1 MKNPQAKVG
10 RVMREFKSGKLKS
23 SSGQKVTNPKQA
35 IAIGLSEAGISKKAK
50 GGDMKESKAMV
61 KKEVSFMKKKGA
73 PKSMIKH
80 EMKEAGMKK
89 GGVAKYAE
97 GGMTKKEFDLI
108 KKIYERSGANVGP
121 RQPMSEDMKRR
132 INAEMDKMGI
142 GGKKT
147 SGGGSGGSSSDT
159 REMQL
164 GSELDPKAMMK
175 REGMKRGGK
184 VKKMAG
190 GGLAAGHK
198 SADGVARK
206 GKTKAEQIK
215 MAGGGRTKKYC

>member
-1 MKNPQAKVG
+1 
-10 RVMREFKSGKLKS
+10 
-23 SSGQKVTNPKQA
+23 
-35 IAIGLSEAGISKKAK
+35 
-50 GGDMKESKAMV
+50 
-61 KKEVSFMKKKGA
+61 
-73 PKSMIKH
+73 
-80 EMKEAGMKK
+80 
-89 GGVAKYAE
+89 
-97 GGMTKKEFDLI
+97 MTKKEFDLI

-175 REGMKRGGK
+175 REGMKRGGSVK
-184 VKKMAG
+184 KMAMGGMGQRPLATPGKPSPRPRIGPRDIGTGTGPRPTMGPRPRDIGTGTGPRPTMPRGPLAQALNKPAGMMKKGGSVKKMAG

-206 GKTKAEQIK
+206 GKTKAEQVK
-215 MAGGGRTKKYC
+215 MAGGGKTKKYC

>member
-1 MKNPQAKVG
+1 
-10 RVMREFKSGKLKS
+10 
-23 SSGQKVTNPKQA
+23 
-35 IAIGLSEAGISKKAK
+35 
-50 GGDMKESKAMV
+50 
-61 KKEVSFMKKKGA
+61 
-73 PKSMIKH
+73 
-80 EMKEAGMKK
+80 
-89 GGVAKYAE
+89 VAKYAE